1 MDLINENYPYQT
13 SENGCLSLP
22 ALPDFRAK
30 ANQKHCLEDVNA
42 VHNELLDDFLL
53 CQKIG
58 ILSQYL

>member
-1 MDLINENYPYQT
+1 MDA
-13 SENGCLSLP
+13 
-22 ALPDFRAK
+22 ALPDFLSK

-42 VHNELLDDFLL
+42 VRNELQDDFLL